1 MKLGLD
7 SACEHYQDAVGQSE
21 CFVQFGGNRQDAG
34 SFSAPTS
41 TPRVGWAVINTCG
54 AAGTLETHYDI
65 CLKISI
71 IQ

>member
-1 MKLGLD
+1 MRVWMNSIAL
-7 SACEHYQDAVGQSE
+7 
-21 CFVQFGGNRQDAG
+21 
-34 SFSAPTS
+34 TS
-41 TPRVGWAVINTCG
+41 TPRVGWASINTCG